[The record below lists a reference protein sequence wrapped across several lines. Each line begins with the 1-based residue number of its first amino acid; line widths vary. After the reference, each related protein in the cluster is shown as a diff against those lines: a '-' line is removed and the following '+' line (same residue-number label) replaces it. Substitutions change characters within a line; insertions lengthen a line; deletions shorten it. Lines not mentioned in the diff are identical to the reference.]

1 MRKPRTIVIGSGLAG
16 LSAALELSSNRFE
29 VLLLESA
36 SYVGG
41 KTVSWNKDGMDVE
54 SGLHRVL
61 GIYAAFPELVKKA
74 GLKMKNIVVWEDEL
88 EVKIGNGTGDGP
100 SYIYGASPLVKTFS
114 NPFRNHLLSW
124 KETWKTI
131 RFFISGM
138 VAFITHPEKL
148 DESSVQDY
156 AQQFHLN
163 EETIQRLFVPLTAGL
178 FFIPPE
184 KYSAYVFFGNNGGSN
199 NYR

>member
-16 LSAALELSSNRFE
+16 LSAALELSSNGFE
-29 VLLLESA
+29 VLLL
-36 SYVGG
+36 
-41 KTVSWNKDGMDVE
+41 E

-61 GIYAAFPELVKKA
+61 GIYTAFPELVKKA

-100 SYIYGASPLVKTFS
+100 SYIYGASPVFKPVKTFS
-114 NPFRNHLLSW
+114 SSFRNHLLSW

-148 DESSVQDY
+148 DEFSVQDY